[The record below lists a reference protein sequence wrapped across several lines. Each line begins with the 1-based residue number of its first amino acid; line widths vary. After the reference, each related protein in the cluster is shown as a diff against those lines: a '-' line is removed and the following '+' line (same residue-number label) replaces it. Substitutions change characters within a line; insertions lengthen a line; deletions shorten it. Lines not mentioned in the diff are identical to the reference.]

1 MGDIT
6 FARSIPEL
14 AARLINHADLN
25 DAFGETQEGA
35 DLRLAASVLVEF
47 EELMSGRLAKLE
59 AEIHGLR

>member
-1 MGDIT
+1 MADIR

-14 AARLINHADLN
+14 SARLIAHADLN